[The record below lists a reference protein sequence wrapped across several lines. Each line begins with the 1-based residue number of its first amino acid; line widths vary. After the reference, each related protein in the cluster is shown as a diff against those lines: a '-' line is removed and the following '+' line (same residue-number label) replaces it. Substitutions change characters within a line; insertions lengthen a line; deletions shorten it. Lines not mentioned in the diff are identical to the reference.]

1 MRMAFAEI
9 EFTFKNSNKPSPDD
23 LYWQKINDV
32 LVQNGHRGI
41 TINKKSYK

>member
-1 MRMAFAEI
+1 MPSHI
-9 EFTFKNSNKPSPDD
+9 GSNPVLTTNKPSPDD